1 MGTGAAKVVVVML
14 LLPLRVVHVLSD
26 DPGDG

>member
-1 MGTGAAKVVVVML
+1 METGAAKVVVVL
-14 LLPLRVVHVLSD
+14 LVPLRVVHVLSD